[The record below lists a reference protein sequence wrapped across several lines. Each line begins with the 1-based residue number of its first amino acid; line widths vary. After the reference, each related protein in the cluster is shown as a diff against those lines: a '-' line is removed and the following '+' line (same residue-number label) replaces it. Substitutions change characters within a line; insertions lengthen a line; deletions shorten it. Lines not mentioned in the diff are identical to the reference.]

1 LRIIFLVFYKNN
13 SLILLNLKYLKLVTL
28 NLLPMKKSL
37 LLTICFCLIFSFT
50 LLAQSTVSGTV
61 TDASNQLPL
70 PGVSVRVQ
78 NSTVATSTNDQG
90 VFSITASGT
99 SVLVFTYT
107 GYKSQTIPVN
117 GRSRINI
124 LLSSD
129 VAQLNEVVAIGTR
142 SAGRVK
148 LETAVPVDV
157 VSLGK
162 AASNTGRMDVTDILN
177 YAAPSFNYNRQ
188 SGSDGADHVE
198 LGTLRGLGPDQ
209 TLVLVNGKRRH
220 STAFVSVFG
229 TRGRGNSGVD
239 LSSIPTASIDRL
251 EILRDGASAQYGSD
265 AIAGVINL
273 VLKKTTGQFTANV
286 GYAGYYDPAFN
297 SSKSVVSAYYPHAG
311 SIDGNA
317 VTVDAN
323 YGMPLGK
330 NGGFL
335 NLTGDYS
342 KNGKTFRQTKDTTG
356 SNPEALPLNPYR
368 RANGDGSA
376 ETGSLF
382 FNNEIPIANSQTTF
396 YSFGGYTYKSG
407 EAYAFTRNFSGRPE
421 RFPTNNGQ
429 LIPVV
434 GVIFQD
440 PSGDSYF
447 NPLIATHNTDAALA
461 VGIKGTL
468 GTSLDWDL
476 SNNTGNNKFHFFGE
490 KTFNAS
496 LGPSQQRFDD
506 GGSEFLQN
514 TTNLNFS
521 KQFAS
526 ALAGL
531 NLGFGAE
538 YRYERYKIFAGEE
551 ASYKNYDP
559 AGIQAPGSQGFPG
572 FQPVDQVNANR
583 SVAGVYVDL
592 EADIT
597 KKWLVDFA
605 NRYEH
610 YSDFG
615 SNFSTK
621 IASRYKLTNTFNL
634 RASVG
639 TGFRAPSLQQ
649 INYSST
655 FTNVQGTIISEVKIA
670 PNYSPI
676 TRAAGIPNLK
686 QEKSKNAGMGF
697 TYKPIPELSFTLD
710 GYIIQ
715 VKDRV
720 VLSGQFSAADS
731 TLDPGFTA
739 TLNNLQV
746 GSAQFFAN
754 AVNTTNRGLDVVI
767 DYTRNVGDSRYRL
780 VFTGNFQSMD
790 IDKINYPTILGT
802 TEALR
807 ETFLSARERKF
818 ILASAPAQK
827 LVINPEYGHK
837 AFTAGARVTYF
848 GKIDLF
854 GYGDGSTLTPTVPTD
869 DGTAQ
874 LPDEYI
880 YSGKAV
886 SDLYLTY
893 GLSKSARIA
902 IGADNIFN
910 VHPDLAYVKGAKGYA
925 FNNEPSGPS
934 DAVQMGGNGRR
945 VFARVA
951 LTF

>member
-1 LRIIFLVFYKNN
+1 MKR
-13 SLILLNLKYLKLVTL
+13 TL
-28 NLLPMKKSL
+28 PFFFL
-37 LLTICFCLIFSFT
+37 LLLCFCISAN
-50 LLAQSTVSGTV
+50 AQTTITGVV
-61 TDASNQLPL
+61 TDASTQLPL
-70 PGVSVRVQ
+70 SGVSV
-78 NSTVATSTNDQG
+78 NLKSGSGGTSTNENGAYSLKAGSND
-90 VFSITASGT
+90 VLIFS
-99 SVLVFTYT
+99 YT
-107 GYKSQTIPVN
+107 GFTTLTISAQ
-117 GRSRINI
+117 GRAKIDISM
-124 LLSSD
+124 SSN
-129 VAQLNEVVAIGTR
+129 VAQLNEVVLIGTR

-157 VSLGK
+157 VNIGK
-162 AASNTGRMDVTDILN
+162 ASANTGRVDITDILN
-177 YAAPSFNYNRQ
+177 YAAPSFNYNKQ

-239 LSSIPTASIDRL
+239 LSSIPTAAIDRI

-273 VLKKTTGQFTANV
+273 VLKQNTGVLTGNV
-286 GYAGYYDPAFN
+286 GYAGYYDPEFN
-297 SSKSVVSAYYPHAG
+297 SRKSVVSDYYPHG
-311 SIDGNA
+311 KTIDGNGI
-317 VTVDAN
+317 TVDLN
-323 YGMPLGK
+323 YGLSLGK

-342 KNGKTFRQTKDTTG
+342 KNGKTYRQTKDTTT

-376 ETGSLF
+376 ETGSFF
-382 FNNEIPIANSQTTF
+382 FNNELPIAGTKTTF
-396 YSFGGYTYKSG
+396 YSFGGYTYKSS

-421 RFPTNNGQ
+421 RFPTNNGE
-429 LIPVV
+429 LIQVP
-434 GVIFQD
+434 GIIFQD
-440 PSGDSYF
+440 PSNDSYF
-447 NPLIATHNTDAALA
+447 NPLIQTHNSDFAIAAGL
-461 VGIKGTL
+461 KGTL
-468 GTSLDWDL
+468 GENLDWDL
-476 SNNTGNNKFHFFGE
+476 SNNTGNNKFHFFGD

-496 LGPSQQRFDD
+496 LGPEQTHFDD

-521 KQFAS
+521 KRFPS
-526 ALAGL
+526 TLAGF
-531 NLGFGAE
+531 NLGFGGE

-551 ASYKNYDP
+551 ASYRNYDP
-559 AGIQAPGSQGFPG
+559 LGVQAAGSQGFPG
-572 FQPVDQVNANR
+572 FQPADEVNANR
-583 SVAGVYVDL
+583 SVLGAYIDL

-597 KKWLVDFA
+597 DKWLLNFA

-621 IASRYKLTNTFNL
+621 LATRYKITPNL
-634 RASVG
+634 NVRGSLG

-655 FTNVQGTIISEVKIA
+655 FTNVQGTVISEVKIA

-676 TRAAGIPNLK
+676 TRAAGIPTLK
-686 QEKSKNAGMGF
+686 QEKSKNAGLGL

-710 GYIIQ
+710 GYIIK
-715 VKDRV
+715 VEDRV
-720 VLSGQFSAADS
+720 VLSGQFSASDE
-731 TLDPGFTA
+731 TLDPTFTS

-767 DYTRNVGDSRYRL
+767 DYAKNVGDSRYRIL
-780 VFTGNFQSMD
+780 LTGNFQSMD
-790 IDKINYPTILGT
+790 IDEVNYPTILGS

-807 ETFLSARERKF
+807 ETFLSSREKKF
-818 ILASAPAQK
+818 ILASAPPQK
-827 LVINPEYGHK
+827 LVLNPEYGFK
-837 AFTAGARVTYF
+837 KLTAGLRFTYF

-869 DGTAQ
+869 DGSAQ
-874 LPDEYI
+874 LPDQYF
-880 YSGKAV
+880 YSGKTV

-893 GLSKSARIA
+893 GLNKSTRIS
-902 IGADNIFN
+902 IGADNLFN
-910 VHPDLAYVKGAKGYA
+910 VHPDLAYVNGAKGYA
-925 FNNEPSGPS
+925 YNNEPSGPF

-945 VFARVA
+945 LFVRLNFN
-951 LTF
+951 F

>member
-1 LRIIFLVFYKNN
+1 MKIFIPAMVFLLV
-13 SLILLNLKYLKLVTL
+13 LVKL
-28 NLLPMKKSL
+28 P
-37 LLTICFCLIFSFT
+37 
-50 LLAQSTVSGTV
+50 LLAQTPVTGTV
-61 TDASNQLPL
+61 TDANTQSPL
-70 PGVSVRVQ
+70 QGVSIRVQ
-78 NSTVATSTNDQG
+78 NTSVATSTNENG
-90 VFSITASGT
+90 VFSISTLGT
-99 SVLVFTYT
+99 SVLVFSYT
-107 GYKSQTIPVN
+107 GYKTQSVPLN
-117 GRSRINI
+117 GRTRLNI
-124 LLSSD
+124 ALISD
-129 VAQLNEVVAIGTR
+129 VGQLNEVVAIGTR
-142 SAGRVK
+142 TAGRVK

-177 YAAPSFNYNRQ
+177 YAAPSFNYNKQ

-239 LSSIPTASIDRL
+239 LSSIPTGAIDRL

-273 VLKKTTGQFTANV
+273 VLKKTTGQFSANV
-286 GYAGYYDPAFN
+286 GYAGFYDPAFN
-297 SSKSVVSAYYPHAG
+297 SVKSVVSSYYPHAR

-317 VTVDAN
+317 ITVDAN
-323 YGMPLGK
+323 YGIPIGK
-330 NGGFL
+330 NGGFF
-335 NLTGDYS
+335 NLTADYS
-342 KNGKTFRQTKDTTG
+342 KNGKTFRQTKDTAE
-356 SNPEALPLNPYR
+356 SNPQALPLNPYR

-407 EAYAFTRNFSGRPE
+407 QAYAFTRNFSGRPE
-421 RFPTNNGQ
+421 RFPTNNGE
-429 LIPVV
+429 LVPVP
-434 GVIFQD
+434 GIIFQD
-440 PSGDSYF
+440 PAGESYF
-447 NPLIATHNTDAALA
+447 NPIIQTHNSDAAIA
-461 VGIKGTL
+461 VGLKGTL
-468 GTSLDWDL
+468 GSSLDWDL
-476 SNNTGNNKFHFFGE
+476 SNNIGNNKFHFFGE

-496 LGPSQQRFDD
+496 LGPSQTHFDD

-521 KQFAS
+521 KRYAS
-526 ALAGL
+526 ALSGL

-538 YRYERYKIFAGEE
+538 YRYERYKIFPGEE

-559 AGIQAPGSQGFPG
+559 TGVKAAGSQGFPG
-572 FQPVDQVNANR
+572 FQPVDKVNANR
-583 SVAGVYVDL
+583 SVVGAYLDL

-597 KKWLVDFA
+597 KKWLVDLA

-615 SNFSTK
+615 SNFNTK
-621 IASRYKLTNTFNL
+621 LATRYKLTQTFNIRGSL
-634 RASVG
+634 G

-655 FTNVQGTIISEVKIA
+655 FTNVEGTVISEVKIA

-686 QEKSKNAGMGF
+686 QEKSKNAGLGF
-697 TYKPIPELSFTLD
+697 TFKPVPELSFTVD

-720 VLSGQFSAADS
+720 VLSGQFSADDA

-739 TLNNLQV
+739 TLKNLQV

-754 AVNTTNRGLDVVI
+754 AVNTTNRGLDVVV
-767 DYTRNVGDSRYRL
+767 DYSKNIGENRYHI
-780 VFTGNFQSMD
+780 VFTGNIQSMD
-790 IDKINYPTILGT
+790 IDKVNYPTILGT

-807 ETFLSARERKF
+807 ETFLSAREKKF
-818 ILASAPAQK
+818 ILASAPPQK
-827 LVINPEYGHK
+827 LVLNPEYGYK
-837 AFTAGARVTYF
+837 KLTVGARVTYF
-848 GKIDLF
+848 GKIDLL
-854 GYGDGSTLTPTVPTD
+854 GYGDGTTLTPTVPTD

-874 LPDEYI
+874 RPDEYI

-886 SDLYLTY
+886 SDFYLTY
-893 GLSKSARIA
+893 GLSKSARFT
-902 IGADNIFN
+902 IGADNVFN
-910 VHPDLAYVKGAKGYA
+910 VHPDLAYVAGAKGYA
-925 FNNEPSGPS
+925 YNNEPAGPF

-945 VFARVA
+945 VFARLA
-951 LTF
+951 LSF